1 MSQSGPKR
9 FFDWFHKDNDEE
21 NQYEEEIINI
31 LNEGSEQ
38 GAIQNQEAQLI
49 SNVFEFTDKDAKDI
63 MTIRKKVVGVDKSLS
78 LKEAVDFILEQ
89 NYSRFPLYDEDLD
102 NVIGVLHLKDVMK
115 AYIKEPDMT
124 LEEIAKD
131 AYFVHE
137 AQDISDMFTQM
148 QKTKQHMAIVVDEY
162 GQTSGIVAMEDI
174 IEVIL
179 GNILDEH
186 DVEEREFVKLN
197 RPGEYIIRGSMRLDR
212 ISDEIEELVFP
223 DEDIDTLNG
232 FIINQIG
239 HLPQEKEKIELVYG
253 DYQFRALEV
262 RDNMIVLIKVIK
274 MEPKSSEE

>member
-9 FFDWFHKDNDEE
+9 FFGWFHKDNNEEE

-38 GAIQNQEAQLI
+38 GAILDQEAQLI

-63 MTIRKKVVGVDKSLS
+63 MTIRKKIVGVDKNMF

-89 NYSRFPLYDEDLD
+89 NYSRFPLYNEDLD
-102 NVIGVLHLKDVMK
+102 DIIGVLHLKDVMK
-115 AYIKEPDMT
+115 AYIKEPDKT

-137 AQDISDMFTQM
+137 AQDISDMFAQM
-148 QKTKQHMAIVVDEY
+148 QKNKQHMAIVVDEY

-174 IEVIL
+174 IEVVL

-197 RPGEYIIRGSMRLDR
+197 RPGEYIVRGSMRLDR
-212 ISDEIEELVFP
+212 ISDEIEELTFP
-223 DEDIDTLNG
+223 DEDIDTING
-232 FIINQIG
+232 FMINQIG
-239 HLPQEKEKIELVYG
+239 HLPSEKEKVEVLYSG
-253 DYQFRALEV
+253 YQFRALEI
-262 RDNMIVLIKVIK
+262 RDNMIALIKVIK
-274 MEPKSSEE
+274 TEHSE